1 MDIDKLIAQ
10 LKVHEGVRSKVYLDT
25 EGIETIGVG
34 RNLRDRGLSDDEIEL
49 MLAND
54 IRDFQE
60 EVENAFPWWSDLDDV
75 RQRVVVDMA
84 FNMGLGSLSKFV
96 NTLSHID
103 NGRYE
108 EAGVEMLDSKWAR
121 QVGDRANVLSNMMKT
136 GEDHGY

>member
-60 EVENAFPWWSDLDDV
+60 EVERAFSWWSDLDDV

-96 NTLSHID
+96 NTLSHIE

-121 QVGDRANVLSNMMKT
+121 QGGDRANVLSNMMKT

>member
-1 MDIDKLIAQ
+1 MDIDRLITQ

-60 EVENAFPWWSDLDDV
+60 EVESAFPWWSDMDDV

-96 NTLSHID
+96 NTLAHIE

-108 EAGVEMLDSKWAR
+108 EASVEMLDSKWAR
-121 QVGDRANVLSNMMKT
+121 QVGDRANVLSGMMKT
-136 GEDHGY
+136 GEDNGY

>member
-1 MDIDKLIAQ
+1 MDIDRLITQ

-60 EVENAFPWWSDLDDV
+60 EVESAFPWWSDMDDV

-84 FNMGLGSLSKFV
+84 FNMGFGSLSKFV
-96 NTLSHID
+96 NTLAHIE

-108 EAGVEMLDSKWAR
+108 EASVEMLDSKWAR
-121 QVGDRANVLSNMMKT
+121 QVGDRANVLSGMMKT
-136 GEDHGY
+136 GEDNGY

>member
-54 IRDFQE
+54 IRDLQE
-60 EVENAFPWWSDLDDV
+60 EVERAFSWWSDLDDV

-96 NTLSHID
+96 NTLSHIE

>member
-1 MDIDKLIAQ
+1 MDIDRLITQ

-34 RNLRDRGLSDDEIEL
+34 RNLKDRGLSDDEIEL

-60 EVENAFPWWSDLDDV
+60 EVERAFPWWSDMDDV

-96 NTLSHID
+96 NTLAHIE

-108 EAGVEMLDSKWAR
+108 EASVEMLDSKWAR
-121 QVGDRANVLSNMMKT
+121 QVGDRANVLSDMMKT
-136 GEDHGY
+136 GEDNGY

>member
-60 EVENAFPWWSDLDDV
+60 EVERAFSWWSDLDDV

-96 NTLSHID
+96 NTLAHIE

-108 EAGVEMLDSKWAR
+108 EASVEMLDSKWAR
-121 QVGDRANVLSNMMKT
+121 QVGDRANVLSDMMKT
-136 GEDHGY
+136 GEDNGY

>member
-1 MDIDKLIAQ
+1 MDIDRLITQ
-10 LKVHEGVRSKVYLDT
+10 LKIHEGVRSKVYLDT

-34 RNLRDRGLSDDEIEL
+34 RNLVDRGLSDDEIEL

-60 EVENAFPWWSDLDDV
+60 EVESAFPWWSDMDDV

-96 NTLSHID
+96 NTLAHIE

-108 EAGVEMLDSKWAR
+108 EASVEMLDSKWAR
-121 QVGDRANVLSNMMKT
+121 QVGDRANVLSDMMKT
-136 GEDHGY
+136 GEDNGY